1 MVWTGCSHIEPH
13 GQLRHRGRFCGS
25 GSARTAG
32 GSLLP
37 LKDCMPPPISFA
49 MVAGQLGRSSG
60 IGGRGQMVEF
70 GRIWSICTIDGL
82 CCGSDRRRPPRDP
95 EHRKDKLH
103 NYPLTSD
110 LREAIISFSWKS
122 QPEKDQCEGYLL
134 VSNPVNFFAAST
146 WALWE

>member
-13 GQLRHRGRFCGS
+13 EQLRHRGRFCGS
-25 GSARTAG
+25 GSARPAG

-70 GRIWSICTIDGL
+70 GQFVQSAVSAAGLIGAGLREIRSTGKASCTITL
-82 CCGSDRRRPPRDP
+82 
-95 EHRKDKLH
+95 
-103 NYPLTSD
+103 
-110 LREAIISFSWKS
+110 
-122 QPEKDQCEGYLL
+122 
-134 VSNPVNFFAAST
+134 
-146 WALWE
+146 

>member
-13 GQLRHRGRFCGS
+13 EQLRHRGRFCGS
-25 GSARTAG
+25 GSARPAG

-37 LKDCMPPPISFA
+37 LKDCIPPPISFA

-70 GRIWSICTIDGL
+70 GQIWSICTIGCL
-82 CCGSDRRRPPRDP
+82 CCRSDRRRPRQDLK
-95 EHRKDKLH
+95 HRKGKLH
-103 NYPLTSD
+103 NFPLTSD
-110 LREAIISFSWKS
+110 LGEAIISLVGRANRRKANA
-122 QPEKDQCEGYLL
+122 EGYLL